1 MARSGFASPSRRDRT
16 ELLPVALD
24 AGSGQLVAR
33 PAGQTGSH
41 RLMPLLAAD
50 AVAIVPPADVPFK
63 SGDPLEVL
71 PFRDPDFQGVL
82 P

>member
-1 MARSGFASPSRRDRT
+1 MTF
-16 ELLPVALD
+16 
-24 AGSGQLVAR
+24 
-33 PAGQTGSH
+33 H
-41 RLMPLLAAD
+41 AAD
-50 AVAIVPPADVPFK
+50 AVAIVSPAETSLK